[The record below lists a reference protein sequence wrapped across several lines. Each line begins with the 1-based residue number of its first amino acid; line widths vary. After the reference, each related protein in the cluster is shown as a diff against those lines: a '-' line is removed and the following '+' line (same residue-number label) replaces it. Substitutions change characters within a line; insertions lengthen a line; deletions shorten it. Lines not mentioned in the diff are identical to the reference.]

1 MPVIGVTVTPKT
13 SSAVAG
19 TAGNRQLTTTVAPQ
33 KATNKTVTYSIAP
46 VTSGLTVSSSGNI
59 TWTDTVPA
67 GKYTTT
73 IKTEDGSHTDTH
85 VLTLTE
91 P

>member
-1 MPVIGVTVTPKT
+1 M
-13 SSAVAG
+13 
-19 TAGNRQLTTTVAPQ
+19 
-33 KATNKTVTYSIAP
+33 TYSIAP

-73 IKTEDGSHTDTH
+73 IKNRRWITHTDTH

>member
-1 MPVIGVTVTPKT
+1 M
-13 SSAVAG
+13 
-19 TAGNRQLTTTVAPQ
+19 
-33 KATNKTVTYSIAP
+33 YSIAP

-59 TWTDTVPA
+59 TLTDTVPA